1 VRVQRRLAGQKFMT
15 SRDTARDL
23 VDNAEPDSS
32 DHDEDGEDDNQP
44 TGVVKEKPLPRKPD
58 QRTGGQSAQD
68 GGRSSIDRSRS
79 ASPSGT
85 KRRGRRRYPNGSPR
99 WPKEDDDK
107 LKR

>member
-1 VRVQRRLAGQKFMT
+1 MKVQRRLAGQKFMT
-15 SRDTARDL
+15 NRDTVRDL

-44 TGVVKEKPLPRKPD
+44 TGVVKKKPLPRKPD
-58 QRTGGQSAQD
+58 QKTGGQLAQD
-68 GGRSSIDRSRS
+68 GRRSSIDRSRS

-85 KRRGRRRYPNGSPR
+85 RRKRRRYPNGSPR

>member
-1 VRVQRRLAGQKFMT
+1 MT
-15 SRDTARDL
+15 NRDTARDSM
-23 VDNAEPDSS
+23 DNAEPDSS

-44 TGVVKEKPLPRKPD
+44 TGVVKKKPLSRKPD
-58 QRTGGQSAQD
+58 QKAGGRSAQD
-68 GGRSSIDRSRS
+68 GGRSSVDRSRS

-85 KRRGRRRYPNGSPR
+85 RRRRRYPNGSPR

>member
-1 VRVQRRLAGQKFMT
+1 MT
-15 SRDTARDL
+15 NRDTVRDL
-23 VDNAEPDSS
+23 MDNAEPDSS
-32 DHDEDGEDDNQP
+32 DHDKDGEDDNQP

-58 QRTGGQSAQD
+58 QKIGGRSAQD
-68 GGRSSIDRSRS
+68 GRRSLVDRSRS

-85 KRRGRRRYPNGSPR
+85 RRRRYLNGSPR